1 MSLVAP
7 MRVSFILAACICLV
21 AGPPVSGASNG
32 LASSPPLG
40 WSSWSALETGIDE
53 NTIKAIAERQ
63 AALLKPYG
71 YRYVNVDGGWYLN
84 PDLGID
90 ANGRWMAD
98 PAKFPSGMR
107 ALGDSLH
114 ALGLKFGLYVTP
126 GIPKLAVTRKTP
138 VAGTTFN
145 AADIALTAKTEV
157 TYLGGTM
164 YSLDYSKPGSQA
176 FINSWANLFAEW
188 GVDYLK
194 IDAIRNQN
202 VPDVQAWSAALL
214 QTGRPIHLALANELD
229 PSYSATW
236 RQYANGW
243 RISTDI
249 ESYNGSTL
257 TSWAMVALRFALA
270 PNWLSAGG
278 PGGWNDLDSLEIG
291 GANTGLSADERQT
304 MASFWSLSASPLLI
318 GDDLRNL
325 DALGVK
331 LLTNPGFLQID
342 QNGVVAAPVNASRMQ
357 QVWAAL
363 QPDGAFAV
371 GLFNL
376 GDTAAPVEVSWS
388 SLGFTG
394 AASVQDV
401 WASFDLGPRQ
411 DSFRAQLNPH
421 ASQLLLVRPKAI
433 VAQLRAG
440 QAALANGAVLRSSTV
455 GAQGQRAALPVAG
468 SSLTFSSVNVACG
481 GVYDVTLSYV
491 NGDRQARHATLSI
504 NGTGPTPL
512 VFQTAG
518 NWTDDLTEQG
528 VSAAIPLVR
537 GANTLSIANSGN
549 PAPELI
555 GITLQLRNARKLR
568 TGHLDCGTTF

>member
-1 MSLVAP
+1 
-7 MRVSFILAACICLV
+7 MRVSFIAAACLCLAACPL
-21 AGPPVSGASNG
+21 VSGASNG

-40 WSSWSALETGIDE
+40 WSSWSALETNIDE

-63 AALLKPYG
+63 AALFKPFG

-84 PDLGID
+84 PDLGVD
-90 ANGRWMAD
+90 ANGRWIAD

-107 ALGDSLH
+107 ALGDFLH
-114 ALGLKFGLYVTP
+114 GLGLEFGLYVTP
-126 GIPKLAVTRKTP
+126 GIPKLAVARKTP
-138 VAGTTFN
+138 VAGTSLN
-145 AADIALTAKTEV
+145 AADIALTNKTEF

-164 YSLDYSKPGSQA
+164 YSLDYTKPGSQA
-176 FINSWANLFAEW
+176 FLNSWANLFAEW

-214 QTGRPIHLALANELD
+214 QTGRPIHLALANDLD
-229 PSYSATW
+229 PAYSATW

-270 PNWLSAGG
+270 PNWLSAAG

-291 GANTGLSADERQT
+291 GPNTGLSSDERQT
-304 MASFWSLSASPLLI
+304 TASFWSLSASPLLI

-331 LLTNPGFLQID
+331 LLTNQAFLQIN
-342 QNGVVAAPVNASRMQ
+342 QNGVMAAPVNASRMQ
-357 QVWAAL
+357 QAWSAL

-376 GDTAAPVEVSWS
+376 GSTAAAVEVSWS

-394 AASVQDV
+394 PASIQDV
-401 WASFDLGPRQ
+401 WASIDLGTRQ
-411 DSFRAQLNPH
+411 DAFRAQLNPH
-421 ASQLLLVRPKAI
+421 ASQLLLVHPK
-433 VAQLRAG
+433 VAVTQLRVG
-440 QAALANGAVLRSSTV
+440 QAALASGAVLRSSTV

-468 SSLTFSSVNVACG
+468 SSLTFSSLNVACG

-491 NGDRQARHATLSI
+491 NGDQQARQARLSI
-504 NGTGPTPL
+504 NGTTLTPL
-512 VFQTAG
+512 VFQAAG
-518 NWTDDLTEQG
+518 NWTDDVTEQG
-528 VSAAIPLVR
+528 VSAAIPLMR
-537 GANTLSIANSGN
+537 GTNTVAIENAGSA
-549 PAPELI
+549 APELI
-555 GITLQLRNARKLR
+555 GITLQLRSVRRLR
-568 TGHLDCGTTF
+568 TGQLDCGTTF